1 MTLSHMSKNFIVS
14 VIGVVLFPVTIQLL
28 WHEVGLFS
36 FFYLVHAE
44 ISTQCADW
52 FSLMWFMSWPWG
64 SLYKCIPLA
73 KLVDLWIV
81 FEINPKQKYLK
92 PTWWKTTLEECLW
105 GVSQE
110 KWLNKL
116 RDALYASLRWNHLII
131 KGVNLMP
138 CVSWSRPWAAWEK
151 YYVGSMG
158 L

>member
-1 MTLSHMSKNFIVS
+1 MSKNFIVS

-28 WHEVGLFS
+28 WHEVGLFN
-36 FFYLVHAE
+36 FFYLVNAE

-92 PTWWKTTLEECLW
+92 PT
-105 GVSQE
+105 
-110 KWLNKL
+110 
-116 RDALYASLRWNHLII
+116 
-131 KGVNLMP
+131 
-138 CVSWSRPWAAWEK
+138 
-151 YYVGSMG
+151 
-158 L
+158 